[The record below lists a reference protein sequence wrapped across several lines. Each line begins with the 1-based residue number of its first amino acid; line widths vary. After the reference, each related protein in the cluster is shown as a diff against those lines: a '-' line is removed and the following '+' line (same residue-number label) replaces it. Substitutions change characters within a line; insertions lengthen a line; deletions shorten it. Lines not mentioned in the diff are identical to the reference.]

1 MVMTAQGYEYML
13 KDYLSQVWDFVY
25 TSIRYSRSQEQA
37 LSLLFMLSYCSQGRG
52 YLMEALTPAQR
63 QLVFEFSQVGIIYL
77 EAVTATHFYPTKV
90 AVNMLFGAMDL
101 LQGGA
106 AIPSTSN
113 SNSLS
118 LSIRNDDDDDDD
130 YSSDLALKVIVET
143 NNQVVAYL
151 SSDIHLAMLQL
162 FVDIHIRMP
171 NMVIGKITKE
181 KAREA
186 FRLGIAAYQIID
198 FLMLHAHPM
207 LRSRVPIVPENI
219 TDQFAI
225 WEAENQR
232 IEANDAVVVDFRDV
246 DDFAQSAYRSLV
258 DNLQH
263 ARVLLWE
270 GGEGQRMVAVT
281 TEGFKMVQSAVDQL
295 RGYG

>member
-1 MVMTAQGYEYML
+1 MTAQGYEYML

-37 LSLLFMLSYCSQGRG
+37 LSLLFMLSYCSPGRG

-77 EAVTATHFYPTKV
+77 EVVTATHFYPTKV

-106 AIPSTSN
+106 ATAIPM
-113 SNSLS
+113 SLS
-118 LSIRNDDDDDDD
+118 SRDAHDDDDD

-186 FRLGIAAYQIID
+186 FRLGITAYQIID

-207 LRSRVPIVPENI
+207 LRNRVPIVPENI

-281 TEGFKMVQSAVDQL
+281 AEGFKMVQSAVDQL